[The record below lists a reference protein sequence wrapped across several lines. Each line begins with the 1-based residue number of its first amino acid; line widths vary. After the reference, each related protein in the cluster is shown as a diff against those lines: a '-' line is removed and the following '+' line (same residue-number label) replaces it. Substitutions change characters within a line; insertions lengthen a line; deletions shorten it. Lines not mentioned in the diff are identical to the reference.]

1 MPWAAE
7 GTCPGEL
14 GRPGDG
20 EAYCLRQGDGQV
32 HGRLNFCCFA
42 AKQQPGYLIVTASGL
57 VTKETIVEFFY
68 ATLFMLVGRPVAE
81 V

>member
-1 MPWAAE
+1 MILDPGERVPWYLIVPAGGGLRLKFMPWAAE

-42 AKQQPGYLIVTASGL
+42 AKQQPGYLIVTASG
-57 VTKETIVEFFY
+57 
-68 ATLFMLVGRPVAE
+68 
-81 V
+81 